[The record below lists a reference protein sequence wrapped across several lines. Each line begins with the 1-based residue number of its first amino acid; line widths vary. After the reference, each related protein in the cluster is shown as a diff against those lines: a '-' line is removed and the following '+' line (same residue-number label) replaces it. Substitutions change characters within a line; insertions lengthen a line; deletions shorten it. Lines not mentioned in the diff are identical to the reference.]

1 MQKGSVNK
9 IVLVGHLGADPESRF
24 TPSGVAVSTFNMATN
39 ESWKNKEGEYED
51 RTEWHRIVLYGK
63 AAETASEYMK
73 KGQLAY
79 VEGRIRTR
87 SWEDKDGMT
96 RYTTEV
102 LGDRFTMLGRKS
114 ENKSTAPAEAGAG
127 ASASAGAG
135 AGGGGGDDDDLP
147 F

>member
-114 ENKSTAPAEAGAG
+114 ENKSTAAPAE
-127 ASASAGAG
+127 

>member
-9 IVLVGHLGADPESRF
+9 AILVGHLGADPESRF

-39 ESWKNKEGEYED
+39 ESWKNSEGNYED

-63 AAETASEYMK
+63 AAETANEYMK
-73 KGQLAY
+73 KGQMAY
-79 VEGRIRTR
+79 IEGRIRTR
-87 SWEDKDGMT
+87 SWEDKDGVK

-102 LGDRFTMLGRKS
+102 LGDRFTMLGRKGDNS
-114 ENKSTAPAEAGAG
+114 GATPAKEGN
-127 ASASAGAG
+127 
-135 AGGGGGDDDDLP
+135 DDDDLP

>member
-51 RTEWHRIVLYGK
+51 RTEWHRIVLYGQ

-114 ENKSTAPAEAGAG
+114 ENKSTAAPAE
-127 ASASAGAG
+127 AGAG

>member
-114 ENKSTAPAEAGAG
+114 ENKSTAAPAEAGA
-127 ASASAGAG
+127 
-135 AGGGGGDDDDLP
+135 GGGDDDDLP

>member
-114 ENKSTAPAEAGAG
+114 ENKSTAAPAEAGA
-127 ASASAGAG
+127 S

>member
-24 TPSGVAVSTFNMATN
+24 TPSGVAVTTFNMATN

-63 AAETASEYMK
+63 AAETASKYMK
-73 KGQLAY
+73 KGQLTY

-87 SWEDKDGMT
+87 SWEDKEGMT

-102 LGDRFTMLGRKS
+102 LGDRFTMLGRKG
-114 ENKSTAPAEAGAG
+114 ENQSVAPAEASGD
-127 ASASAGAG
+127 
-135 AGGGGGDDDDLP
+135 DDDDLP

>member
-9 IVLVGHLGADPESRF
+9 VVLVGHLGADPESRF
-24 TPSGVAVSTFNMATN
+24 TPSGVAVTTFNMATN

-73 KGQLAY
+73 KGQLTY

-102 LGDRFTMLGRKS
+102 LGDRFTMLGRKG
-114 ENKSTAPAEAGAG
+114 ENKSAAPVDA
-127 ASASAGAG
+127 
-135 AGGGGGDDDDLP
+135 GGDDDDLP